1 MTGCST
7 KGYRIRMVGLD
18 MDGTLLTTDKELTE
32 HTKKVLREAI
42 DRGVAVVPATGRPL
56 TGIPEEVLK
65 FPGVRYAVASNGAR
79 IVDLKEG
86 RVLCEDLV
94 PYETGRRVLD
104 ICSRYDTMLEIYYDG
119 VGYAEKEKLEHI
131 DEYVPRRPMARYITD
146 SRRPVADVRAMY
158 EERKAPTDK
167 VQALFRTREECKKAW
182 KEVEKEVPDIEIT
195 GALSNNI
202 EVNAKGVN
210 KGRGLLLL
218 GELLG
223 IGSEEIMAVGDGSND
238 IAMLR
243 EAGLGVAM
251 ENATDEVKAAADV
264 ITLSNDR
271 EGAAA
276 AIEKYIL
283 RELRQNERHDRK
295 QKEIDQC

>member
-1 MTGCST
+1 MTKCST
-7 KGYRIRMVGLD
+7 NGYRIRMIGLD
-18 MDGTLLTTDKELTE
+18 MDGTLLTTEKELTE
-32 HTKKVLREAI
+32 HTREVLREAI
-42 DRGVAVVPATGRPL
+42 DRGVVVLPATGRPL
-56 TGIPEEVLK
+56 AGIPEEVLK

-79 IVDLKEG
+79 IVDLKES
-86 RVLCEDLV
+86 RVLYEDLV
-94 PYETGRRVLD
+94 PYETGRRVLE
-104 ICSRYDTMLEIYYDG
+104 ICSRYDSMLEIYYDG
-119 VGYAEKEKLEHI
+119 VGYAEEEKLKHL
-131 DEYVPRRPMARYITD
+131 DEYVPRLPMARYIAS
-146 SRRPVADVRAMY
+146 SRRPVADVRAMH

-167 VQALFRTREECKKAW
+167 VQALFRTTEECKKAW
-182 KEVEKEVPDIEIT
+182 KEVEKEIPDIEIT

-223 IGSEEIMAVGDGSND
+223 IHREEIMAVGDGSND

-251 ENATDEVKAAADV
+251 ENATEAVKAAADV
-264 ITLSNDR
+264 VTLSNDQ

-276 AIEKYIL
+276 AIEKYVLQAL
-283 RELRQNERHDRK
+283 RKNA
-295 QKEIDQC
+295 

>member
-7 KGYRIRMVGLD
+7 NGYRIRMIGLD
-18 MDGTLLTTDKELTE
+18 MDGTLLTTEKELTE
-32 HTKKVLREAI
+32 HTREVLREAI
-42 DRGVAVVPATGRPL
+42 DRGVVVLPATGRPL
-56 TGIPEEVLK
+56 AGIPEEVLK

-79 IVDLKEG
+79 IVDLKES
-86 RVLCEDLV
+86 RVLYEDLV
-94 PYETGRRVLD
+94 PYETGRRVLE
-104 ICSRYDTMLEIYYDG
+104 ICSRYDSMLEIYYDG
-119 VGYAEKEKLEHI
+119 VGYAEEEKLKHL
-131 DEYVPRRPMARYITD
+131 DEYVPRLPMARYIAS
-146 SRRPVADVRAMY
+146 SRRPVADVRAMH

-167 VQALFRTREECKKAW
+167 VQALFRTTEECKKAW
-182 KEVEKEVPDIEIT
+182 KEVEKEIPDIEIT

-210 KGRGLLLL
+210 KGRGLMIL

-223 IGSEEIMAVGDGSND
+223 IHREEIMAVGDGSND

-251 ENATDEVKAAADV
+251 ENATEAVKAAADV
-264 ITLSNDR
+264 VTLSNDQ

-276 AIEKYIL
+276 AIEKYVLQAL
-283 RELRQNERHDRK
+283 RKNA
-295 QKEIDQC
+295 

>member
-1 MTGCST
+1 MTKCST
-7 KGYRIRMVGLD
+7 KGYRIKMVGLD
-18 MDGTLLTTDKELTE
+18 MDGTLLTTEKELTE
-32 HTKKVLREAI
+32 HTKEVLLEAI
-42 DRGVAVVPATGRPL
+42 DRGVTVLPATGRPL

-65 FPGVRYAVASNGAR
+65 LPGVRYAVASNGAR
-79 IVDLKEG
+79 IVDLKED
-86 RVLCEDLV
+86 RVIYEDLV
-94 PYETGRRVLD
+94 PYETGRRVLE
-104 ICSRYDTMLEIYYDG
+104 ICRRYDTMLEIYYDG
-119 VGYAEKEKLEHI
+119 VGYADEEKLKRI
-131 DEYVPRRPMARYITD
+131 DEYVPRAPMARYIAGT
-146 SRRPVADVRAMY
+146 RRAVSDVMAMF

-167 VQALFRTREECKKAW
+167 VQALFRIREEYEKAW
-182 KEVEKEVPDIEIT
+182 QEVEKEVPDIEIT

-210 KGRGLLLL
+210 KGRGLLIL

-223 IGSEEIMAVGDGSND
+223 IRREEIMAVGDGSND

-276 AIEKYIL
+276 AIEKYVL
-283 RELRQNERHDRK
+283 RDLRQNEEHDK
-295 QKEIDQC
+295 I

>member
-1 MTGCST
+1 MTKCST
-7 KGYRIRMVGLD
+7 NGYRIRMIGLD
-18 MDGTLLTTDKELTE
+18 MDGTLLTTEKELTE
-32 HTKKVLREAI
+32 HTREVLREAI
-42 DRGVAVVPATGRPL
+42 DRGVVVLPATGRPL

-79 IVDLKEG
+79 IVDLKES
-86 RVLCEDLV
+86 RVLYEDLV
-94 PYETGRRVLD
+94 PYETGRRVLE
-104 ICSRYDTMLEIYYDG
+104 ICSRYDSMLEIYYDG
-119 VGYAEKEKLEHI
+119 GGYAEEEKLKHL
-131 DEYVPRRPMARYITD
+131 DEYVPRLPMARYIAS
-146 SRRPVADVRAMY
+146 SRRPVADVRAMH

-167 VQALFRTREECKKAW
+167 VQALFRTTEECKKAW
-182 KEVEKEVPDIEIT
+182 KEVEKEIPDIEIT

-210 KGRGLLLL
+210 KGRGLMIL

-223 IGSEEIMAVGDGSND
+223 IHREEIMAVGDGSND
-238 IAMLR
+238 IVMLR

-264 ITLSNDR
+264 ITLSNDQ

-276 AIEKYIL
+276 AIEKYVLQAL
-283 RELRQNERHDRK
+283 RKNA
-295 QKEIDQC
+295 

>member
-1 MTGCST
+1 MTKCST
-7 KGYRIRMVGLD
+7 NGYRIRMIGLD
-18 MDGTLLTTDKELTE
+18 MDGTLLTTEKELTE
-32 HTKKVLREAI
+32 HTREVLREAI
-42 DRGVAVVPATGRPL
+42 DRGVVVLPATGRPL
-56 TGIPEEVLK
+56 AGIPEEVLK

-79 IVDLKEG
+79 IVDLKES
-86 RVLCEDLV
+86 RVLYEDLV
-94 PYETGRRVLD
+94 PYETGRRVLE
-104 ICSRYDTMLEIYYDG
+104 ICSRYDSMLEIYYDG
-119 VGYAEKEKLEHI
+119 VGYAEEEKLKHL
-131 DEYVPRRPMARYITD
+131 DEYVPRLPMARYIAS
-146 SRRPVADVRAMY
+146 SRRPVADVRAMH

-167 VQALFRTREECKKAW
+167 VQALFRTTEECKKAW
-182 KEVEKEVPDIEIT
+182 KEVEKEIPDIEIT

-210 KGRGLLLL
+210 KGRGLMIL

-223 IGSEEIMAVGDGSND
+223 IHREEIMAVGDGSND

-264 ITLSNDR
+264 ITLSNDQ

-276 AIEKYIL
+276 AIEKYVLQAL
-283 RELRQNERHDRK
+283 RKNA
-295 QKEIDQC
+295 

>member
-1 MTGCST
+1 MTKCST
-7 KGYRIRMVGLD
+7 NGYRIRMIGLD
-18 MDGTLLTTDKELTE
+18 MDGTLLTTEKELTE
-32 HTKKVLREAI
+32 HTREVLREAI
-42 DRGVAVVPATGRPL
+42 DRGVVVLPATGRPL
-56 TGIPEEVLK
+56 AGIPEEVLK

-79 IVDLKEG
+79 IVDLKES
-86 RVLCEDLV
+86 RVLYEDLV
-94 PYETGRRVLD
+94 PYETGRRVLE
-104 ICSRYDTMLEIYYDG
+104 ICSRYDSMLEIYYDG
-119 VGYAEKEKLEHI
+119 VGYAEEEKLKHL
-131 DEYVPRRPMARYITD
+131 DEYVPRLPMARYIAS
-146 SRRPVADVRAMY
+146 SRRPVADVRAMH

-182 KEVEKEVPDIEIT
+182 KEVEKEIPDIEIT

-210 KGRGLLLL
+210 KGRGLMIL

-223 IGSEEIMAVGDGSND
+223 IHREEIMAVGDGSND

-251 ENATDEVKAAADV
+251 ENATEAVKAAADV
-264 ITLSNDR
+264 VTLSNDQ

-276 AIEKYIL
+276 AIEKYVLQAL
-283 RELRQNERHDRK
+283 RKNA
-295 QKEIDQC
+295 

>member
-1 MTGCST
+1 MTKCST
-7 KGYRIRMVGLD
+7 NGYRIRMIGLD
-18 MDGTLLTTDKELTE
+18 MDGTLLTTEKELTE
-32 HTKKVLREAI
+32 HTREVLREAI
-42 DRGVAVVPATGRPL
+42 DRGVVVLPATGRPL

-79 IVDLKEG
+79 IVDLKEN
-86 RVLCEDLV
+86 RVIYEDLV
-94 PYETGRRVLD
+94 PYETGRRVLE
-104 ICSRYDTMLEIYYDG
+104 ICSRYDSMLEIYYDG
-119 VGYAEKEKLEHI
+119 VGYAEEEKLKHL
-131 DEYVPRRPMARYITD
+131 DEYVPRLPMARYIAS
-146 SRRPVADVRAMY
+146 SRRPVADVRAMH

-167 VQALFRTREECKKAW
+167 VQALFRTTEECKKAW
-182 KEVEKEVPDIEIT
+182 KEVEKEIPDIEIT

-210 KGRGLLLL
+210 KGRGLLIL
-218 GELLG
+218 GQLLG
-223 IGSEEIMAVGDGSND
+223 IRREEIMAVGDGSND

-264 ITLSNDR
+264 ITLSNDQ

-276 AIEKYIL
+276 AIEKYVLQAL
-283 RELRQNERHDRK
+283 RKNA
-295 QKEIDQC
+295 

>member
-1 MTGCST
+1 MTKCST
-7 KGYRIRMVGLD
+7 NGYRIRMIGLD
-18 MDGTLLTTDKELTE
+18 MDGTLLTTEKELTE
-32 HTKKVLREAI
+32 HTREVLREAI
-42 DRGVAVVPATGRPL
+42 DRGVVVLPATGRPL

-79 IVDLKEG
+79 IVDLKES
-86 RVLCEDLV
+86 RVLYEDLV
-94 PYETGRRVLD
+94 PYETGRRVLE
-104 ICSRYDTMLEIYYDG
+104 ICSRYDSMLEIYYDG
-119 VGYAEKEKLEHI
+119 VGYAEEEKLKHL
-131 DEYVPRRPMARYITD
+131 DEYVPRLPMARYIAS
-146 SRRPVADVRAMY
+146 SRRPVADVRAMH

-167 VQALFRTREECKKAW
+167 VQALFRTTEECKKAW
-182 KEVEKEVPDIEIT
+182 KEVEKEIPDIEIT

-210 KGRGLLLL
+210 KGRGLMIL

-223 IGSEEIMAVGDGSND
+223 IHREEIMAVGDGSND

-251 ENATDEVKAAADV
+251 ENATEAVKAAADV
-264 ITLSNDR
+264 VTLSNDQ

-276 AIEKYIL
+276 AIEKYVLQAL
-283 RELRQNERHDRK
+283 RKNA
-295 QKEIDQC
+295 

>member
-1 MTGCST
+1 MTGW
-7 KGYRIRMVGLD
+7 D
-18 MDGTLLTTDKELTE
+18 
-32 HTKKVLREAI
+32 
-42 DRGVAVVPATGRPL
+42 
-56 TGIPEEVLK
+56 
-65 FPGVRYAVASNGAR
+65 
-79 IVDLKEG
+79 
-86 RVLCEDLV
+86 
-94 PYETGRRVLD
+94 
-104 ICSRYDTMLEIYYDG
+104 
-119 VGYAEKEKLEHI
+119 I

>member
-1 MTGCST
+1 MTKCST
-7 KGYRIRMVGLD
+7 KGYMIKMVGLD

-42 DRGVAVVPATGRPL
+42 DRGVVVLPATGRPL
-56 TGIPEEVLK
+56 AGIPEEVLK

-79 IVDLKEG
+79 IVDLKES
-86 RVLCEDLV
+86 RVLYEDLV
-94 PYETGRRVLD
+94 PYETGRRVLE
-104 ICSRYDTMLEIYYDG
+104 ICSRYDSMLEIYYDG
-119 VGYAEKEKLEHI
+119 VGYAEEEKLKHL
-131 DEYVPRRPMARYITD
+131 DEYVPRLPMARYIAS
-146 SRRPVADVRAMY
+146 SRRPVADVRAMH

-167 VQALFRTREECKKAW
+167 VQALFRTTEECKKAW
-182 KEVEKEVPDIEIT
+182 KEVEKEIPDIEIT

-210 KGRGLLLL
+210 KGRGLMIL

-223 IGSEEIMAVGDGSND
+223 IHREEIMAVGDGSND

-251 ENATDEVKAAADV
+251 ENATEAVKAAADV
-264 ITLSNDR
+264 VTLSNDQ

-276 AIEKYIL
+276 AIEKYVLQAL
-283 RELRQNERHDRK
+283 RKNA
-295 QKEIDQC
+295 

>member
-1 MTGCST
+1 MTKCST
-7 KGYRIRMVGLD
+7 NGYRIRMIGLD
-18 MDGTLLTTDKELTE
+18 MDGTLLTTEKELTE
-32 HTKKVLREAI
+32 HTREVLREAI
-42 DRGVAVVPATGRPL
+42 DRGVVVLPATGRPL
-56 TGIPEEVLK
+56 AGIPEEVLK

-79 IVDLKEG
+79 IVDLKES
-86 RVLCEDLV
+86 RVLYEDLV
-94 PYETGRRVLD
+94 PYETGRRVLE
-104 ICSRYDTMLEIYYDG
+104 ICSRYDSMLEIYYDG

-167 VQALFRTREECKKAW
+167 VQALFRTTEECKKAW
-182 KEVEKEVPDIEIT
+182 KEVEKEIPDIEIT

-210 KGRGLLLL
+210 KGRGLMIL

-223 IGSEEIMAVGDGSND
+223 IHREEIMAVGDGSND

-251 ENATDEVKAAADV
+251 ENATEAVKAAADV
-264 ITLSNDR
+264 VTLSNDQ

-276 AIEKYIL
+276 AIEKYVLQAL
-283 RELRQNERHDRK
+283 RKNA
-295 QKEIDQC
+295 